1 MARALVIT
9 LFEWVNKL
17 HCVGTYLALHSK
29 VVDPAS
35 CGMIHCA
42 IHPCWFMAC
51 DVSHSILGRQLC
63 STNPGFER
71 AGEGQDLFG
80 KVRRC
85 RSLSAPRDRSCNGF
99 LQLHSFGGGW
109 PWANNAAVI
118 FRSASTVATVGL
130 TKQFLPPQRCR
141 ACEE

>member
-29 VVDPAS
+29 VVDPAIVAGWS
-35 CGMIHCA
+35 IAQFILVDLWLVMCPILFLA
-42 IHPCWFMAC
+42 
-51 DVSHSILGRQLC
+51 VSC

-71 AGEGQDLFG
+71 ACEGQDLFG

-118 FRSASTVATVGL
+118 FRSASTVATVRL
-130 TKQFLPPQRCR
+130 TKQFLPPQRWR